1 MYFTAFKQED
11 RYGYDIIKI
20 LQGLF
25 PDTDE
30 STIYAI
36 LRRLNKGGL
45 TEVYYSEKSLGPQR
59 KYYKIVEKGE
69 LYLKENIAYTGVGAR
84 SEIDRPAA
92 RHSIN
97 IRQPCPAIAGP
108 PMMNSRGMNTSVP
121 RIGPFIHTALSG
133 KCRRPMA
140 TPG

>member
-1 MYFTAFKQED
+1 MDSQLKRGILNICILQLLKQED

-59 KYYKIVEKGE
+59 KYYKIVEKGA
-69 LYLKENIAYTGVGAR
+69 LYLKENID
-84 SEIDRPAA
+84 SWNEI
-92 RHSIN
+92 
-97 IRQPCPAIAGP
+97 
-108 PMMNSRGMNTSVP
+108 V
-121 RIGPFIHTALSG
+121 RIFHELEI
-133 KCRRPMA
+133 M
-140 TPG
+140 

>member
-1 MYFTAFKQED
+1 MDSQLKRGILNICILQLLKQED

-69 LYLKENIAYTGVGAR
+69 LYLKENKKLI
-84 SEIDRPAA
+84 ENLNWFLQ
-92 RHSIN
+92 IN
-97 IRQPCPAIAGP
+97 QLIQQKYI
-108 PMMNSRGMNTSVP
+108 N
-121 RIGPFIHTALSG
+121 
-133 KCRRPMA
+133 
-140 TPG
+140 

>member
-1 MYFTAFKQED
+1 MDSQLKRGILNICILQLLKQED

-59 KYYKIVEKGE
+59 KYYKIVEKGK
-69 LYLKENIAYTGVGAR
+69 LHWIMTWMYSRSLTRSIFQVQIRTVWQQRLKMWSAWK
-84 SEIDRPAA
+84 
-92 RHSIN
+92 
-97 IRQPCPAIAGP
+97 
-108 PMMNSRGMNTSVP
+108 PMMHQRSPQKRDWM
-121 RIGPFIHTALSG
+121 
-133 KCRRPMA
+133 
-140 TPG
+140 

>member
-1 MYFTAFKQED
+1 MDSQLKRGILNICILQLLKQED

-45 TEVYYSEKSLGPQR
+45 TEVYYR
-59 KYYKIVEKGE
+59 
-69 LYLKENIAYTGVGAR
+69 ENI
-84 SEIDRPAA
+84 I
-92 RHSIN
+92 
-97 IRQPCPAIAGP
+97 
-108 PMMNSRGMNTSVP
+108 
-121 RIGPFIHTALSG
+121 
-133 KCRRPMA
+133 K
-140 TPG
+140 

>member
-1 MYFTAFKQED
+1 MDSQLKRGILNICILQLLKQED

-36 LRRLNKGGL
+36 LRRL

-69 LYLKENIAYTGVGAR
+69 LYLKENIA
-84 SEIDRPAA
+84 SWNEI
-92 RHSIN
+92 
-97 IRQPCPAIAGP
+97 
-108 PMMNSRGMNTSVP
+108 V
-121 RIGPFIHTALSG
+121 RIFHELEI
-133 KCRRPMA
+133 M
-140 TPG
+140 

>member
-1 MYFTAFKQED
+1 MDSQLKRGILNICILQLLKQED

-45 TEVYYSEKSLGPQR
+45 
-59 KYYKIVEKGE
+59 KYITVKNHWDHR
-69 LYLKENIAYTGVGAR
+69 ENI
-84 SEIDRPAA
+84 I
-92 RHSIN
+92 
-97 IRQPCPAIAGP
+97 
-108 PMMNSRGMNTSVP
+108 
-121 RIGPFIHTALSG
+121 
-133 KCRRPMA
+133 K
-140 TPG
+140 

>member
-1 MYFTAFKQED
+1 MDSQLKRGILNICILQLLKQED

-45 TEVYYSEKSLGPQR
+45 TEVYYSENHWDHRENIINSR
-59 KYYKIVEKGE
+59 KGE
-69 LYLKENIAYTGVGAR
+69 IIFKR
-84 SEIDRPAA
+84 K
-92 RHSIN
+92 HS
-97 IRQPCPAIAGP
+97 
-108 PMMNSRGMNTSVP
+108 
-121 RIGPFIHTALSG
+121 FLE
-133 KCRRPMA
+133 
-140 TPG
+140 

>member
-1 MYFTAFKQED
+1 MDSQLKRGILNICILQLLKQED

-69 LYLKENIAYTGVGAR
+69 LYLKENIAS
-84 SEIDRPAA
+84 SEWDSKDFSRTWNNVIDGTFKITC
-92 RHSIN
+92 SDEGTISDN
-97 IRQPCPAIAGP
+97 
-108 PMMNSRGMNTSVP
+108 N
-121 RIGPFIHTALSG
+121 
-133 KCRRPMA
+133 
-140 TPG
+140 